1 VQRYEP
7 LIDIVAVA
15 FQLYVM
21 QGVTWKV
28 YRKSIVRSVIIS
40 FENEQDFEIRV
51 SCAFRKHMAR
61 MQEIMLEGGYVISTT
76 PEDRDLIDR
85 VITFFESPFTGVS
98 YEIMPR
104 MSDPTATCL
113 QTRVNCTD
121 SEPGTPI
128 CNMVWFREGIQENV
142 YARDILSANG
152 RGNDTAYLKRVQH
165 KIVTEFDDRLDDKV
179 VHGLANDEKD
189 ICQKSRCDDSLSRSR
204 RVPSLRRPLIG
215 KRYDMNAVAV

>member
-1 VQRYEP
+1 MVTVGGGFQFEHHKDAERYFAPVVMSTMMHSREQVQRYEP

-51 SCAFRKHMAR
+51 SCVFRKHMAR

-121 SEPGTPI
+121 
-128 CNMVWFREGIQENV
+128 
-142 YARDILSANG
+142 
-152 RGNDTAYLKRVQH
+152 
-165 KIVTEFDDRLDDKV
+165 
-179 VHGLANDEKD
+179 
-189 ICQKSRCDDSLSRSR
+189 
-204 RVPSLRRPLIG
+204 
-215 KRYDMNAVAV
+215 